1 MTGFP
6 RATRL
11 RSGEDFKRNLKAR
24 KRGSGRWFTASV
36 VANQAGHARLGMVIG
51 RRVLAQ
57 ATRRNRIKRVTREQ
71 FRRLATGLGAVDI
84 VVRLRSKLATEDM
97 LEAEA
102 EIVRLL
108 RELA

>member
-6 RATRL
+6 RAARL

-24 KRGSGRWFTASV
+24 KRESGRWFTTSV
-36 VANQAGHARLGMVIG
+36 TVNRIGHARLGMVIG

-57 ATRRNRIKRVTREQ
+57 ATRRNRIKRVTREE
-71 FRRLATGLGAVDI
+71 FRRLAAGLGAVDI

-97 LEAEA
+97 PQAEA
-102 EIVRLL
+102 EIERLL
-108 RELA
+108 RKLA

>member
-1 MTGFP
+1 VAGFP
-6 RATRL
+6 RAARL

-36 VANQAGHARLGMVIG
+36 VANQFARARLGMVIG

-57 ATRRNRIKRVTREQ
+57 ATRRNRIKRVTREH
-71 FRRLATGLGAVDI
+71 FRRLATGLGPVDI
-84 VVRLRSKLATEDM
+84 VLRLRNKLAAEDM
-97 LEAEA
+97 PEAEA
-102 EIVRLL
+102 EIERLL